1 MDKKNDCGKCKYQM
15 TGFDGGFFGLPL
27 TCECRIY
34 GETENRKNCSK
45 FKKRL
50 TKSDLIMR
58 ITELEEENE
67 QLRKNF
73 DDLVQYAGKIAKR
86 NVQLDEEIAKLKKEL
101 QKQ

>member
-67 QLRKNF
+67 QLRQQNRK
-73 DDLVQYAGKIAKR
+73 LYKCSIYGKTIG
-86 NVQLDEEIAKLKKEL
+86 DEI
-101 QKQ
+101 